1 MYNKTNKPVNKTKRP
16 FPCPSPSAAASEHA
30 SVGHDARTACL
41 CDHSSAPL
49 SRTLMAVAHSWFCRA
64 TKPAHVEHARC
75 TIIVRAEAFGM
86 RVFTCS
92 KPLCHHQA
100 VRELASAA
108 RPATASGSCACNQA
122 GPAQGRGR
130 VVEELEGEGARRREM
145 SATTAQKRSSSSGAA
160 AAVLAVGG
168 RAATGRP
175 AHQVGGQR
183 DLQPTD
189 RQPGHPCR
197 HHDRRQRLC
206 GRALQH
212 LRRAVGSD
220 FGIVVQILATHG
232 RTLARTRMNK

>member
-145 SATTAQKRSSSSGAA
+145 SATTAQKRSSSSGSGGGGVGGGGQSGNGQAGPPGRRTAGSPTDRPATRPPLPSPRSAA
-160 AAVLAVGG
+160 APLRPGPAAP
-168 RAATGRP
+168 ATGRW
-175 AHQVGGQR
+175 Q
-183 DLQPTD
+183 
-189 RQPGHPCR
+189 
-197 HHDRRQRLC
+197 
-206 GRALQH
+206 
-212 LRRAVGSD
+212 
-220 FGIVVQILATHG
+220 
-232 RTLARTRMNK
+232 